1 MKLTFYKEI
10 MQFVMICNNIFQK
23 YGSPIDSV
31 KVFSQKQIWSF
42 GSRQS
47 TGYDIRQQIILCF

>member
-23 YGSPIDSV
+23 YGSPIEIFCCFA
-31 KVFSQKQIWSF
+31 KQKRGTNSIF
-42 GSRQS
+42 IPRF
-47 TGYDIRQQIILCF
+47 LCKK